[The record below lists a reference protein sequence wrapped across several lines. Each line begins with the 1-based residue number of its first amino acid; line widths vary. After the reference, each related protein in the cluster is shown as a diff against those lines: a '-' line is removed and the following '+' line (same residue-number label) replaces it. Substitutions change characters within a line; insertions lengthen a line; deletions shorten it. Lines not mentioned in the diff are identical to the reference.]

1 MTLDSGLLDPYH
13 VSVDTSKSFLDTA
26 NCKVI
31 PNNIAS
37 IQKNRRD
44 KSHRVITT
52 SNDHI
57 LDNSGH
63 KCPWAFN

>member
-1 MTLDSGLLDPYH
+1 MMFDSGLLDPCH
-13 VSVDTSKSFLDTA
+13 VSVDTSKSFLDA
-26 NCKVI
+26 AYCKVI
-31 PNNIAS
+31 PNNMAS

-44 KSHRVITT
+44 KSHRVIVA

-63 KCPWAFN
+63 KSP